1 MTSII
6 YAGWPKKLKKQNSK
20 THYSIFIS
28 YDKSVFRKSLFVWQQ
43 MIYFAGRN
51 NLEKRKIILQFN
63 NVETKL
69 LGRISSKYVV
79 SKYVHILKH

>member
-6 YAGWPKKLKKQNSK
+6 FAGWPKKLKKQNSR
-20 THYSIFIS
+20 THFSIF
-28 YDKSVFRKSLFVWQQ
+28 KSVFRKSLFVWQQ